1 MFEEDADEVH
11 VRADMN
17 DLVVKANNLNQLK
30 GIDGYASEEESDH
43 DGNKSEVDPGNNDA
57 NSVDEDDI
65 A

>member
-1 MFEEDADEVH
+1 LFEEDADEVH

-30 GIDGYASEEESDH
+30 GIDEHASEEESDH
-43 DGNKSEVDPGNNDA
+43 DGNKSEVGTGNNDA